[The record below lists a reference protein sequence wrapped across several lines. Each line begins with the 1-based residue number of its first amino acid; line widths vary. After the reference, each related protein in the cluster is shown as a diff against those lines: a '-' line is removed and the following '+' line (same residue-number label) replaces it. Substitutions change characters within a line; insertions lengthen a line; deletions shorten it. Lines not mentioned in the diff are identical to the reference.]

1 MAAEGGAA
9 EERKS
14 SPFVELIG
22 GQVEEWSEG
31 YVRMSLVLERHH
43 TNPNGVMHGGVIT
56 TLMDE
61 VLGGAIA
68 SLRGIEVMYAAP
80 HATVEMNA
88 SFLLGARPGDKI
100 VVEGRVLR
108 LGKRVAFG
116 EAEAHRAGRSADARP
131 DGELIAKGRMTFVIL
146 SRSE

>member
-1 MAAEGGAA
+1 MPAEGGAA
-9 EERKS
+9 EERES
-14 SPFVELIG
+14 SPFVELVG
-22 GQVEEWSEG
+22 GQVEEWGEG

-43 TNPNGVMHGGVIT
+43 TNPNGVMHGGVVT

-61 VLGGAIA
+61 ALGGAIA
-68 SLRGIEVMYAAP
+68 SLRGIEVMNAAP

-116 EAEAHRAGRSADARP
+116 EAEAHLADRSADP
-131 DGELIAKGRMTFVIL
+131 QPEGELIAKGRMTFVIL
-146 SRSE
+146 SRSG

>member
-1 MAAEGGAA
+1 MSAEGGAA
-9 EERKS
+9 EERES

-22 GQVEEWSEG
+22 GQVEEWGEG

-43 TNPNGVMHGGVIT
+43 TNPSGVMHGGVIT

-61 VLGGAIA
+61 ALGGAIA

-88 SFLLGARPGDKI
+88 SFLSGARPGDKI

-108 LGKRVAFG
+108 LGKRLGV
-116 EAEAHRAGRSADARP
+116 GRQKSSMER
-131 DGELIAKGRMTFVIL
+131 GNCWQKVC
-146 SRSE
+146 

>member
-1 MAAEGGAA
+1 MTN
-9 EERKS
+9 ERRR
-14 SPFVELIG
+14 SPFSAHIGAEMEELRD
-22 GQVEEWSEG
+22 G
-31 YVRMSLVLERHH
+31 YARLSLVLEPHH
-43 TNPNGVMHGGVIT
+43 TNPSGAMHGGVIT
-56 TLMDE
+56 TLRDE

-116 EAEAHRAGRSADARP
+116 EAEAHRAGRSAAARP

-146 SRSE
+146 SQGE